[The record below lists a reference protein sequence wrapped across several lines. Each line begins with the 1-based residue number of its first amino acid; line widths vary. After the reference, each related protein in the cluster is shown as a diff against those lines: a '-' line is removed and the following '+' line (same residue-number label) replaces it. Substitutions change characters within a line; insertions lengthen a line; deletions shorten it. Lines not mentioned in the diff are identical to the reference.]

1 MDLAHKR
8 PRVGIVTT
16 VTSQIIGWGLSQL
29 ISVQTAFS
37 LINTTNVRVQI
48 VTNVAFFTN
57 YTCIVHVTS
66 FDVPLRCFAA
76 TRPNVTTVTTVPR
89 RATWARVF
97 FNKHNIHRKL
107 WGPNF
112 CRNVRYHTVA
122 GFALGTLG
130 QSLRPWLY
138 FENIHNS
145 TLHTTVK
152 SELLDQF
159 CV

>member
-76 TRPNVTTVTTVPR
+76 TRPNVTNVTTVTR
-89 RATWARVF
+89 RAARA
-97 FNKHNIHRKL
+97 KRAK
-107 WGPNF
+107 
-112 CRNVRYHTVA
+112 
-122 GFALGTLG
+122 
-130 QSLRPWLY
+130 
-138 FENIHNS
+138 
-145 TLHTTVK
+145 
-152 SELLDQF
+152 
-159 CV
+159 